1 MIFQSYNGVISCDC
15 EYCMY
20 ELPLFPL
27 NTVLFPGQPMSLHIF
42 EERYKE
48 MINLCVETHQPFGIV
63 LLERGQAEQ
72 NPFFSEPAK
81 PYMIGCTA
89 QITQVKQ
96 LSQGRMNIT
105 VVGRERFKIHSLS
118 NDKSYLVGNVEIF
131 PMDIDETAETKRY
144 QRALS
149 LWLERYL
156 QILEDSGQIQPG
168 MRQLPN
174 DASALAYLSAI
185 LLQGVESHVK
195 QDLLAVDSLNEML
208 KRLCDIYKHEVVL
221 LRAMM
226 SIPDSDQQ
234 GPFSLN

>member
-1 MIFQSYNGVISCDC
+1 
-15 EYCMY
+15 MY

-63 LLERGQAEQ
+63 LLERGSAEI
-72 NPFFSEPAK
+72 NPFYAEPVK

-96 LSQGRMNIT
+96 LPQGRMNIT
-105 VVGRERFKIHSLS
+105 VVGRERFKIHSL
-118 NDKSYLVGNVEIF
+118 NDEKAYLSGNVEIF
-131 PMDIDETAETKRY
+131 PMKTEVTDDTPYYK
-144 QRALS
+144 RALS

-156 QILEDSGQIQPG
+156 KILEDSGQIQPG
-168 MRQLPN
+168 MRQLPS
-174 DASALAYLSAI
+174 DATALAYLSAI
-185 LLQGVESHVK
+185 LLQGVDPSVK
-195 QDLLAVDSLNEML
+195 QELLSIESLNEML
-208 KRLCDIYKHEVVL
+208 RQLCEIYKHEVVL

-226 SIPDSDQQ
+226 SIPDTDQQ